1 MRHAMS
7 LLLATAVLGLAACTT
22 TTTFKPLDVKGES
35 IYVGRGG
42 TRSVQDG
49 MDIWVDGDPPRRYR
63 VLGIINDQRFNEA
76 KPMSQLPSDVVKEAR
91 EVGGQAL
98 IRFSTRSEVI
108 AYKNIDGTT
117 SGTAQGTAAAA
128 TGGATATPIRRNTAL
143 FLVIQYVD

>member
-1 MRHAMS
+1 MS
-7 LLLATAVLGLAACTT
+7 LLLATAVLGLVACA
-22 TTTFKPLDVKGES
+22 TTTFKPLEVKGDNV
-35 IYVGRGG
+35 YVGRGG

-63 VLGIINDQRFNEA
+63 VLGIINDQRFNEV